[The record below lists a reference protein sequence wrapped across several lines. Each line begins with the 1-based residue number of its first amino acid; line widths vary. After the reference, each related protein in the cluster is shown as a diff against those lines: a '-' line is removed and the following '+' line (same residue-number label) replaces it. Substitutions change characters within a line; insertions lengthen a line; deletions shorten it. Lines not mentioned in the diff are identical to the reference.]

1 MVKPYVSNIKKS
13 KLISLK
19 DASGFSGYTN
29 QHLGLLCKQ
38 EKLKSKKIG
47 NKWFTTK
54 EWIEEY
60 RKEVENQYKA
70 KDNYYDKLELRE
82 ASDFSGYTSN
92 HLSLLCRKGEL
103 KAKRVGKKWYTTKK
117 WLDEYSEKVKEKYQN
132 EKIHYTKT
140 Q

>member
-1 MVKPYVSNIKKS
+1 M
-13 KLISLK
+13 
-19 DASGFSGYTN
+19 
-29 QHLGLLCKQ
+29 LCRKG
-38 EKLKSKKIG
+38 KLKSEFLDG
-47 NKWFTTK
+47 KWFTTK

-60 RKEVENQYKA
+60 RRKVEEQYKESQKREVEISLK
-70 KDNYYDKLELRE
+70 E
-82 ASDFSGYTSN
+82 ASETTGYTQH
-92 HLSLLCRKGEL
+92 HLGLLCRKGEL